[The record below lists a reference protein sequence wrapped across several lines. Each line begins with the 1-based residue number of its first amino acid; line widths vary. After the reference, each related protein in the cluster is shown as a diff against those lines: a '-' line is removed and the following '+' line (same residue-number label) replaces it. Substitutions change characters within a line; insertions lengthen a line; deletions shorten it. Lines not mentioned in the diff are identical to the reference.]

1 MLKCVFISFAL
12 WCCLCSNGSAEV
24 SPYGK
29 RIRFAPGETVSYSD
43 FTIRFVG
50 TRREVPKMY
59 PRGWLVYDFEVLSK
73 QGESVKVA
81 WSAGTGS
88 IGPAHFAIGGK
99 EYFLELKATIAEP
112 DSRKQWLKDDEMIV
126 WTKDVYMKT
135 LENLR
140 NK

>member
-1 MLKCVFISFAL
+1 
-12 WCCLCSNGSAEV
+12 
-24 SPYGK
+24 
-29 RIRFAPGETVSYSD
+29 
-43 FTIRFVG
+43 
-50 TRREVPKMY
+50 MY
-59 PRGWLVYDFEVLSK
+59 PRGWLVYDFEVVSK

-88 IGPAHFAIGGK
+88 IGPARFVVDGK
-99 EYFLELKATIAEP
+99 HYFLELKATVAET

>member
-1 MLKCVFISFAL
+1 MLKYVFISFAL
-12 WCCLCSNGSAEV
+12 CCCLCSNGSAEV

-29 RIRFAPGETVSYSD
+29 RIRFAPGKDTHYPH
-43 FTIRFVG
+43 FAIRFVG
-50 TRREVPKMY
+50 TRREVPAMY

-81 WSAGTGS
+81 WSAGTGN
-88 IGPAHFAIGGK
+88 IGPASFVMEGK
-99 EYFLELKATIAEP
+99 RYFLELKATVAET

-126 WTKDVYMKT
+126 WPEDLYLKKREE
-135 LENLR
+135 LS